1 MLDMNTEDITKIELQ
16 ANLKIII
23 NQLNDTF
30 EDVDDEW
37 VARGK
42 VKDDLLAIK
51 ECVQYL
57 RTLTDK

>member
-1 MLDMNTEDITKIELQ
+1 MNTEDITKIELQ
-16 ANLKIII
+16 ANLKILI

-37 VARGK
+37 VTRGK